1 MIQGKVLF
9 VGAAAVLAFL
19 ITAFLL
25 GTPVLFVV
33 VVFLIGPHGAGIL
46 PEWSHIPVLALCA
59 GGVGYISFKVAFW
72 AQMTLAN
79 RMSAI

>member
-1 MIQGKVLF
+1 MTPAKSLL
-9 VGAAAVLAFL
+9 VGSIAVATFL
-19 ITAFLL
+19 ITASML
-25 GTPVLFVV
+25 GAIVLFVV

-59 GGVGYISFKVAFW
+59 GGVGYVSFKVAFW
-72 AQMTLAN
+72 MQAKLAN